1 MKKYRKTSL
10 TKYAHTHQIFFIKMF
25 LPTIFQAKKRW
36 VGNFF
41 LSINFLKKHAHSALF
56 FAKKSA
62 HLPHFYAIKCAC
74 LLSQTRLVHKT
85 ASQTGP
91 VQQSQQKC
99 HQPNMYR
106 FQISCKQT
114 KLKKLIFYSTFEFWV
129 ILFPKNYFEYL
140 KFIYPSDG
148 IQ

>member
-1 MKKYRKTSL
+1 MP
-10 TKYAHTHQIFFIKMF
+10 TKFFYKNVLAHHI
-25 LPTIFQAKKRW
+25 LGKKR
-36 VGNFF
+36 VEGQFF
-41 LSINFLKKHAHSALF
+41 LSINFLKKHARSALF

-62 HLPHFYAIKCAC
+62 HLPHFFAIKCAC

-99 HQPNMYR
+99 HRPNMYR

-148 IQ
+148 IQWMRKFL